1 MNKLNSTTSSYN
13 SGTSS
18 ETSETLSIE
27 EAGNPKTQNGNQS
40 SVSTATNSSLR

>member
-27 EAGNPKTQNGNQS
+27 EAINQKTQSGNQS
-40 SVSTATNSSLR
+40 NISTASNANLR